1 MPKWK
6 FQKTSGHK
14 QGVWV
19 ATGIKSFRQ
28 AGTSSDR
35 WGFAQTGGPCS
46 NRQGPCSDRRG
57 LVQCQR
63 AMDLFD
69 NKVIV
74 TCIEDCS
81 PNQFRTQATKALF
94 DLGPAQSSSRGQL
107 KTPAYRGKLF
117 FAVAIQSIVVIK
129 TE

>member
-1 MPKWK
+1 MIGPSEK
-6 FQKTSGHK
+6 SGIE
-14 QGVWV
+14 
-19 ATGIKSFRQ
+19 IKSEYQ
-28 AGTSSDR
+28 L
-35 WGFAQTGGPCS
+35 TGHP
-46 NRQGPCSDRRG
+46 
-57 LVQCQR
+57 V
-63 AMDLFD
+63 FD